1 MVGPFVRLRPGSRSD
16 IELEDQMRKSLRL
29 TALAS
34 IAALMVAACGAGA
47 TPTPA
52 PTAAPSEAASAAPT
66 EAASAAPSFDPNG
79 LLAKAILAGKI
90 RISTD
95 PNYAPFSFY
104 DTATGKYTGFDTA
117 TAEEVMTRINKELA
131 GNLAVEWV
139 TPNWDLITAGSW
151 GGRWDIS
158 IGSMS
163 ITKGREKVVDFA
175 DPYYFDFGSIAIDAD
190 STITSVKELDGKSIC
205 VGASTTYEQWL
216 QGTLEISDPNMAP
229 APVGANITSL
239 PTDNECLQAHAA
251 GRKFD
256 AIVANENSLANGVKE
271 GIPIKILDVPPPFV
285 VSVAFALDR
294 SGPPTADMLKV
305 LNKIVADMHADGTLS
320 KLSNQFLGK
329 DVTKAP

>member
-1 MVGPFVRLRPGSRSD
+1 
-16 IELEDQMRKSLRL
+16 MRKSLRL
-29 TALAS
+29 TALAA
-34 IAALMVAACGAGA
+34 IAVLMVAACGAGA

-52 PTAAPSEAASAAPT
+52 PTEAAPTEAAATAAPT
-66 EAASAAPSFDPNG
+66 EAASEAPAYDPNG
-79 LLAKAILAGKI
+79 LLAKIIKDGKI

-117 TAEEVMTRINKELA
+117 TAEEVVTRLNKELVSNIA
-131 GNLAVEWV
+131 LEWV
-139 TPNWDLITAGSW
+139 TPGWDLITAGSW

-175 DPYYFDFGSIAIDAD
+175 DPYYFDYGSIAVGTD
-190 STITSVKELDGKSIC
+190 STITSVKELDGKNIC

-216 QGTLEISDPNMAP
+216 QGTLEIPDPNMAP
-229 APVGANITSL
+229 PPAGANITSL
-239 PTDNECLQAHAA
+239 PTDNECLQAQAA

-256 AIVANENSLANGVKE
+256 AIVANENSLANGVEE
-271 GIPIKILDVPPPFV
+271 GIPIKILEVEPPFV
-285 VSVAFALDR
+285 VQVAFALDK
-294 SGPPTADMLKV
+294 SGPPTADLLKV

-320 KLSNQFLGK
+320 KFSMEHLGK

>member
-1 MVGPFVRLRPGSRSD
+1 
-16 IELEDQMRKSLRL
+16 MRKSLRL

-34 IAALMVAACGAGA
+34 IAVLMVAACGGGA
-47 TPTPA
+47 SPTPA
-52 PTAAPSEAASAAPT
+52 PTAAPTAAAASAAPT
-66 EAASAAPSFDPNG
+66 EAASAAPSYDPNG
-79 LLAKAILAGKI
+79 LLAKVIAAGKI

-117 TAEEVMTRINKELA
+117 TAEEVVKRLNQELGVNLELA
-131 GNLAVEWV
+131 WE

-151 GGRWDIS
+151 GGRWDMS

-163 ITKGREKVVDFA
+163 VTLGREKVVDFA
-175 DPYYFDFGSIAIDAD
+175 DPYYFDYGSIAVGTD
-190 STITSVKELDGKSIC
+190 STITSVKELDGKNIC

-216 QGTLEISDPNMAP
+216 LGTLAIPDPNMAP
-229 APVGANITSL
+229 PPAGANVTSL
-239 PTDNECLQAHAA
+239 PTDNECLQAQAA

-271 GIPIKILDVPPPFV
+271 GIPVKILDITPPFV
-285 VSVAFALDR
+285 VQVAFALDK
-294 SGPPTADMLKV
+294 SGPPTADMLAV

-320 KLSNQFLGK
+320 AFSNQYLGK
-329 DVTKAP
+329 DVTLKP

>member
-1 MVGPFVRLRPGSRSD
+1 
-16 IELEDQMRKSLRL
+16 MRKSLRL
-29 TALAS
+29 TALAT
-34 IAALMVAACGAGA
+34 IAVLMVAACGGGA
-47 TPTPA
+47 SPTPA
-52 PTAAPSEAASAAPT
+52 PTAAPTEAATAAPT
-66 EAASAAPSFDPNG
+66 DAATAAPSYDPNG
-79 LLAKAILAGKI
+79 LLAKVIAAGKI
-90 RISTD
+90 RVSTD

-117 TAEEVMTRINKELA
+117 TAEETVKRLSAELGKEIA
-131 GNLAVEWV
+131 IEWQ

-151 GGRWDIS
+151 GGRWDVS

-163 ITKGREKVVDFA
+163 VTKGREKVVDFA
-175 DPYYFDFGSIAIDAD
+175 DAYYYDYGSVAVGTD

-216 QGTLEISDPNMAP
+216 QGTLEIPDPNMAP
-229 APVGANITSL
+229 PPAGANITSL
-239 PTDNECLQAHAA
+239 PTDNECLQAQAA

-271 GIPIKILDVPPPFV
+271 GIPIKILEIAPPFLV
-285 VSVAFALDR
+285 QVAFALDK
-294 SGPPTADMLKV
+294 SGPPTADMLVV

-320 KLSNQFLGK
+320 ALSNQHLGK